1 MDFSI
6 LKPVDLWF
14 WFFIITSF
22 ITIVSSFVLIKNHS
36 ELKWL
41 IILRSLTFILLI
53 LLLLQPKFSWV
64 QYKYNSLDWNIYID
78 NSVSTSYHPSLSFQ
92 TMKTELDQMIYNIS
106 KKNIF
111 SNLYSFSGNINK
123 INNTKDL
130 IGDGS
135 STDLGKVL
143 SHIQFNQNNLAG
155 AIIISDGQNN
165 RGNDPYKIIKN
176 IKVPVYSLGIE
187 GYEKDVSCTKCYKKS
202 SDSRKNNFRE
212 RSKQVELAKE
222 RDQSYIYDTLNY
234 NQYIKE
240 YNLDKS

>member
-111 SNLYSFSGNINK
+111 SNLFSFSGNINK
-123 INNTKDL
+123 INNIKDL
-130 IGDGS
+130 IGYGS
-135 STDLGKVL
+135 STDLGTVL
-143 SHIQFNQNNLAG
+143 SHI
-155 AIIISDGQNN
+155 
-165 RGNDPYKIIKN
+165 
-176 IKVPVYSLGIE
+176 
-187 GYEKDVSCTKCYKKS
+187 
-202 SDSRKNNFRE
+202 
-212 RSKQVELAKE
+212 
-222 RDQSYIYDTLNY
+222 
-234 NQYIKE
+234 
-240 YNLDKS
+240 

>member
-1 MDFSI
+1 MEFSI

-106 KKNIF
+106 KKIF
-111 SNLYSFSGNINK
+111 FQIFTHFQE
-123 INNTKDL
+123 I
-130 IGDGS
+130 
-135 STDLGKVL
+135 
-143 SHIQFNQNNLAG
+143 
-155 AIIISDGQNN
+155 
-165 RGNDPYKIIKN
+165 
-176 IKVPVYSLGIE
+176 
-187 GYEKDVSCTKCYKKS
+187 
-202 SDSRKNNFRE
+202 
-212 RSKQVELAKE
+212 
-222 RDQSYIYDTLNY
+222 
-234 NQYIKE
+234 
-240 YNLDKS
+240 

>member
-1 MDFSI
+1 MRKVLF
-6 LKPVDLWF
+6 LK
-14 WFFIITSF
+14 
-22 ITIVSSFVLIKNHS
+22 TISK
-36 ELKWL
+36 
-41 IILRSLTFILLI
+41 FILLI

-135 STDLGKVL
+135 STDLGTVL
-143 SHIQFNQNNLAG
+143 SHIQINQNNLAG

-165 RGNDPYKIIKN
+165 RGNDPYKIIK
-176 IKVPVYSLGIE
+176 VG
-187 GYEKDVSCTKCYKKS
+187 
-202 SDSRKNNFRE
+202 
-212 RSKQVELAKE
+212 
-222 RDQSYIYDTLNY
+222 
-234 NQYIKE
+234 
-240 YNLDKS
+240 DKLEF

>member
-92 TMKTELDQMIYNIS
+92 TMKTVLDQMIYNIS

-135 STDLGKVL
+135 STDLGTVL
-143 SHIQFNQNNLAG
+143 SHIQINQNNLAG

-165 RGNDPYKIIKN
+165 RGNDPYKIINN
-176 IKVPVYSLGIE
+176 IKVPVYSLGVGE
-187 GYEKDVSCTKCYKKS
+187 
-202 SDSRKNNFRE
+202 
-212 RSKQVELAKE
+212 SKPLI
-222 RDQSYIYDTLNY
+222 DTYCFLLLSYD
-234 NQYIKE
+234 
-240 YNLDKS
+240 